1 MTYNSVDIVGK
12 GDHDF
17 DPKQGQAMLTGK
29 RVMITGAGAGIGLAV
44 ARQMGQAGAHL
55 FLVDV
60 DPQAVARAV
69 SDLQDFDT
77 PVTGIAASVASAT
90 DVGSAFDAI
99 DAAYGGID
107 ILINN
112 AGITGNCHAADLDLA
127 TWERV
132 IGVNQTGT
140 FLCAQAAGVRMRKQQ
155 SGVIINLSS
164 IYGLVAAPN
173 RLAYSA
179 TKAAVIMMTKAL
191 AVEWAAD
198 NIRVNCVAP
207 GYVETP
213 GTAALAN
220 DGIIDL
226 DALRRRTP
234 QKRLA
239 QPDDV
244 ARAIVALCDD
254 GLFHVTG
261 QVLAVDGGW
270 SAYGYL

>member
-1 MTYNSVDIVGK
+1 
-12 GDHDF
+12 
-17 DPKQGQAMLTGK
+17 MLTGK

-44 ARQMGQAGAHL
+44 ARHMANAGARIM
-55 FLVDV
+55 LVDV
-60 DPQAVARAV
+60 DPQAVAAAK
-69 SDLQDFDT
+69 SDLQGLG
-77 PVTGIAASVASAT
+77 VSVAAVAASVASEAE
-90 DVGSAFDAI
+90 VGRAFDAI
-99 DAAYGGID
+99 EAAYGGID

-112 AGITGNCHAADLDLA
+112 AGVTGNCPAVDLDLA

-140 FLCAQAAGVRMRKQQ
+140 FLCARAAGIRMRKQQ
-155 SGVIINLSS
+155 SGIIINLSS

-198 NIRVNCVAP
+198 NVRVNCVAP

-220 DGIIDL
+220 EGTIDL
-226 DALRRRTP
+226 EALRRRTP

-239 QPDDV
+239 APDDV
-244 ARAIVALCDD
+244 ARAILALCDD
-254 GLFHVTG
+254 GLSHVTG

>member
-1 MTYNSVDIVGK
+1 MI
-12 GDHDF
+12 
-17 DPKQGQAMLTGK
+17 TGK
-29 RVMITGAGAGIGLAV
+29 RVLITGAGAGIGLAV
-44 ARQMGQAGAHL
+44 AHQLGKADCRLML
-55 FLVDV
+55 MDI
-60 DPQAVARAV
+60 DPQAVASAKLEAARHCQSV
-69 SDLQDFDT
+69 E
-77 PVTGIAASVASAT
+77 GIAGSVASTT
-90 DVGSAFDAI
+90 DVNRAFETM

-107 ILINN
+107 ILVNN
-112 AGITGNCHAADLDLA
+112 AGITGNCAAHELELE
-127 TWERV
+127 TWQRV
-132 IGVNQTGT
+132 IDVNQTGT
-140 FLCAQAAGVRMRKQQ
+140 FLCAQAAGRRMREQR

-164 IYGLVAAPN
+164 IYGIVAAPH

-198 NIRVNCVAP
+198 NVRVNCVAP

-213 GTAALAN
+213 GTAALA
-220 DGIIDL
+220 DAGTIDL
-226 DALRRRTP
+226 AALRARTP

-239 QPDDV
+239 QPEDI

-254 GLFHVTG
+254 GLSHVTG